1 MGRVHNFNKELSLW
15 FNAHGITN
23 LEFVEGEDFCYYHN
37 QHVVQWGMFDTPR
50 VDANFKQFF
59 YEYGLKY
66 DDVHV
71 FFLSL
76 LHEVGH
82 YMTLH
87 QFSDEVRDGDSAAK
101 ENRVSDGTID
111 TDYWYWELPTEF
123 AANMWAINWM
133 NENPDLMAELYEI
146 CMDRLAVI
154 FDDPDIIQQLEDWK
168 DDIAS
173 GIEYYELVINEEDD
187 EDEC

>member
-1 MGRVHNFNKELSLW
+1 MGLVHAFNKELSLW
-15 FNAHGITN
+15 FNAHNITN

-59 YEYGLKY
+59 YEYGLNY
-66 DDVHV
+66 DDVHI

-87 QFSDEVRDGDSAAK
+87 HFSNEIYNQDIAAK
-101 ENRVSDGTID
+101 QSRISDGTID

-123 AANMWAINWM
+123 AANMWAITWM
-133 NENPDLMAELYEI
+133 NENPDLMAELYEL
-146 CMDRLAVI
+146 CMSHLYDIFNNESILEQLA
-154 FDDPDIIQQLEDWK
+154 DWK
-168 DDIAS
+168 YDMENGED
-173 GIEYYELVINEEDD
+173 YYELVIEEDD
-187 EDEC
+187 